1 MPQMLADG
9 SQLTVPFWTGA
20 SAHSWVFRGH
30 FFLDFPV
37 SSKNNAHFI
46 QKRSIRNKTLNW
58 KVVLVRVRTFPLI
71 SRRFPLISRRFP
83 LIFWDTTC
91 KSRFPLIFSFSAQ
104 NLKRAKKM
112 PRAPKSDQME
122 DPGLCDGVCMQSTRS
137 VFSPKQYTCSTRA
150 GRKHD
155 FWVNVQV
162 DSMGMPG
169 CLCFHYPGNHFGFTL
184 FLTHSHIAR
193 TAIVCIFARM
203 RPSTYWTQSPSR
215 GPCR

>member
-1 MPQMLADG
+1 MNNLRALYLQCPFKFLCCNKPGILVKTSFGCLVANFLGLPQGIRETWRESCLG
-9 SQLTVPFWTGA
+9 SHRRVK
-20 SAHSWVFRGH
+20 HSYTWVFRGH

-122 DPGLCDGVCMQSTRS
+122 DPGMYKR
-137 VFSPKQYTCSTRA
+137 
-150 GRKHD
+150 
-155 FWVNVQV
+155 
-162 DSMGMPG
+162 
-169 CLCFHYPGNHFGFTL
+169 
-184 FLTHSHIAR
+184 
-193 TAIVCIFARM
+193 
-203 RPSTYWTQSPSR
+203 
-215 GPCR
+215 

>member
-1 MPQMLADG
+1 M
-9 SQLTVPFWTGA
+9 QLCRYT
-20 SAHSWVFRGH
+20 WVFRGH

-46 QKRSIRNKTLNW
+46 QKRSIRNKT
-58 KVVLVRVRTFPLI
+58 RVRTFPLI

-122 DPGLCDGVCMQSTRS
+122 DPGMSWYFYRCAARTVRKSGVTHFGKGVESCPQRVLRELPMQS
-137 VFSPKQYTCSTRA
+137 A
-150 GRKHD
+150 GMSWYFYRCALPYCAQ
-155 FWVNVQV
+155 NVV
-162 DSMGMPG
+162 
-169 CLCFHYPGNHFGFTL
+169 
-184 FLTHSHIAR
+184 
-193 TAIVCIFARM
+193 
-203 RPSTYWTQSPSR
+203 
-215 GPCR
+215 